1 MKIGQLL
8 KEKRQIFSFE
18 FFPPKTDEG
27 ENRLFET
34 IENLRELGPSFVS
47 VTYGTGGST
56 RDKTVGWVT
65 RIKKELG
72 IEAMAHIT
80 CTGTSLEN
88 LKTILNR
95 LRDNGIEN
103 VLALR
108 GDKPKEAEAG
118 TPSPQCFAHTNE
130 LIEFVRSSYDF
141 CIGAAAFPE
150 GHTESPSLEV
160 DTKYLKL
167 KASAGTDF
175 FITQLFFDNR
185 LYFAL
190 LDRAAQAGVERPII
204 PGIMPITSA
213 DQVERFTSLCGAAIP
228 QDLRD
233 RLHGIKDDADA
244 VMELGIEHATRQ
256 CRELL
261 LKGAPGIHF
270 YTLNRSSATRTILKR
285 LKTPFKDP
293 MISRNKD

>member
-8 KEKRQIFSFE
+8 QEKRQIFSFE

-27 ENRLFET
+27 ETKLFET
-34 IENLRELGPSFVS
+34 I
-47 VTYGTGGST
+47 
-56 RDKTVGWVT
+56 
-65 RIKKELG
+65 
-72 IEAMAHIT
+72 AHIT

-108 GDKPKEAEAG
+108 GDKPKQAEG
-118 TPSPQCFAHTNE
+118 DPSPAQCFAHTNE
-130 LIEFVRSSYDF
+130 LIEFIRSNYDF

-150 GHTESPSLEV
+150 GHIESSSLEV
-160 DTKYLKL
+160 DTKYLRL

-185 LYFAL
+185 LYFDL
-190 LDRAAQAGVERPII
+190 LDRAAQAGIEKPII

-213 DQVERFTSLCGAAIP
+213 DQIERFTSLCGATIP

-233 RLHGIKDDADA
+233 RLHGVKNDADA

-293 MISRNKD
+293 MI

>member
-27 ENRLFET
+27 ETKLFET
-34 IENLRELGPSFVS
+34 IENLRELGPAFVS
-47 VTYGTGGST
+47 VTYGAGGST
-56 RDKTVGWVT
+56 RDKTVGWVS

-108 GDKPKEAEAG
+108 GDTPKQAEG
-118 TPSPQCFAHTNE
+118 ETPPPQCFAHTNE
-130 LIEFVRSSYDF
+130 LIEFIRSGYDF
-141 CIGAAAFPE
+141 CIAAAAFPE
-150 GHTESPSLEV
+150 GHLESPSLEM
-160 DTKYLKL
+160 DTKYLGL
-167 KASAGTDF
+167 KAT
-175 FITQLFFDNR
+175 
-185 LYFAL
+185 
-190 LDRAAQAGVERPII
+190 AQAEIDRPII

-213 DQVERFTSLCGAAIP
+213 DQVERFTSLCGATIP

-233 RLHGIKDDADA
+233 RLHGIKEDADA

-270 YTLNRSSATRTILKR
+270 YTLNRSSATRTILKH
-285 LKTPFKDP
+285 LKTPLKDL

>member
-27 ENRLFET
+27 ETKLFET
-34 IENLRELGPSFVS
+34 IENLRELGPAFVS
-47 VTYGTGGST
+47 VTYGAGGST
-56 RDKTVGWVT
+56 RDKTVGWVS

-108 GDKPKEAEAG
+108 GDKPKQAEG
-118 TPSPQCFAHTNE
+118 DPSPAQCFSHTNE
-130 LIEFVRSSYDF
+130 LIEFIRSNYDF

-150 GHTESPSLEV
+150 GHIESSSLEV
-160 DTKYLKL
+160 DTKYLRL

-185 LYFAL
+185 LYFDL
-190 LDRAAQAGVERPII
+190 LDRAAQAGIEKPII
-204 PGIMPITSA
+204 PGIMPITS
-213 DQVERFTSLCGAAIP
+213 
-228 QDLRD
+228 
-233 RLHGIKDDADA
+233 
-244 VMELGIEHATRQ
+244 
-256 CRELL
+256 
-261 LKGAPGIHF
+261 
-270 YTLNRSSATRTILKR
+270 
-285 LKTPFKDP
+285 
-293 MISRNKD
+293 